1 MGLPMKGAG
10 AGLGA
15 AAGAMAGAAGAAA
28 AGASFAAVLRA
39 LGLASPSAAAL
50 DEREDL
56 LSPPVVGALAM
67 IVSREGSEGNGM

>member
-10 AGLGA
+10 AGLGEGA
-15 AAGAMAGAAGAAA
+15 AAGAAGAVAA

-50 DEREDL
+50 EEREDL
-56 LSPPVVGALAM
+56 LSPVVGALAM
-67 IVSREGSEGNGM
+67 IVSREGSEGNRM